1 MYKQFTTI
9 LITLFIFSF
18 NLVAYAGDHFSTPEF
33 ISARIQL
40 ATGTDMHYVAKKA
53 INKIHS
59 RRATILLHG
68 YSDSWRSFEEMLK
81 LLPIEEL
88 PDPVF
93 ALDMRGHG
101 ESSAPGSYTQDDFIA
116 DIAAFMRAFSIREAV
131 LIGHSMGSLIAHK
144 FAIEYPDKVRA
155 LILLGSTPTMS
166 NHPVVLELKPIIN
179 TFNDDEPADPEFVL
193 EFQAST
199 FYSPVEPW
207 IIYRYVSESLKL
219 RGAVWKQTLDGLNVE
234 DHTNQLSDITAP
246 TLILWGDQ
254 DPVFGLE
261 EQLELNALIPNSTL
275 VIYSDT
281 GHAVNVERAKEV
293 VEDIKA
299 FVSEHMLH
307 DTK

>member
-18 NLVAYAGDHFSTPEF
+18 NLVAYAGGHFSTPEF

-59 RRATILLHG
+59 SRATILLHG

-101 ESSAPGSYTQDDFIA
+101 ESSAPGSYTQDDFSA

-155 LILLGSTPTMS
+155 LILLGSTSTMS
-166 NHPVVLELKPIIN
+166 NHPVVLELKPIVD
-179 TFNDDEPADPEFVL
+179 TFDNDEPADPEFVL

-234 DHTNQLSDITAP
+234 DHTSQLSDITAP

-254 DPVFGLE
+254 DPVFGLQ